1 MRGTAGYRPPEFR
14 HNGDEGKAK
23 YSGKVDVWALGC
35 TLYHLVV
42 LKPAFPF
49 SNSLETYCTSGATLP
64 VDIVSTSP
72 CPAFLKASLRGI
84 LEDLLTI
91 NPRTR
96 PSADYIARA
105 ATAWSEF
112 LSIALVDE
120 IMMAR
125 MEKARRH
132 PSYQDWKKLMTEEP
146 EKSFPDRMAA
156 LYETLGDGT
165 TARIINHTF
174 LVAQAK
180 RQYNSLIDAGA
191 NSSALSLPAMVAQCY
206 MERKDYHEAVKQYET
221 ALVEQPETFDHWDKL
236 YQVLLAKGRPASAMA
251 RCVKLAKKHSGSS
264 GDLKLFQ
271 LYASIGAYQSSMDSF
286 LAYCKKKLYD
296 NQDGPSKFSG
306 GSDVARVFQTSFR
319 QSKGISWDYSESL
332 ERRYAESTNSELTA
346 DHDMS

>member
-1 MRGTAGYRPPEFR
+1 
-14 HNGDEGKAK
+14 
-23 YSGKVDVWALGC
+23 
-35 TLYHLVV
+35 
-42 LKPAFPF
+42 
-49 SNSLETYCTSGATLP
+49 

-105 ATAWSEF
+105 ATTWSEF

-125 MEKARRH
+125 MDNAGMH

-146 EKSFPDRMAA
+146 EKNFADQEEPEKSFPDRIAA
-156 LYETLGDGT
+156 LYETLRDGT
-165 TARIINHTF
+165 TARIIKHTF
-174 LVAQAK
+174 LVAQVK

-206 MERKDYHEAVKQYET
+206 MERKDYHEAIKQYET
-221 ALVEQPETFDHWDKL
+221 AIVEQPETFDHWDKL
-236 YQVLLAKGRPASAMA
+236 YQVLLAKGTPASAMA

-271 LYASIGAYQSSMDSF
+271 LYASNGAYQSSMDSF

-296 NQDGPSKFSG
+296 NQDGPSKFWG

-332 ERRYAESTNSELTA
+332 ERRYAESPTNSELTA